1 MYPPGLGSVVPFG
14 PFHRFGGF
22 SGVCRSFLKT
32 MLRLDR
38 AVSKGLN
45 HKAVFS
51 PAKFGSA
58 ARFSPPTQRRIVHL
72 PPFPVG
78 LENNSSFP
86 LFSSSSFPPFRTI
99 FPSLLNYWSFP
110 FSFASCYRPF
120 YYGMPA
126 QLDNCDVLH
135 GWGRGERLIHVYFS
149 GKFLTLQ
156 PLGKSLLSC

>member
-1 MYPPGLGSVVPFG
+1 MPGFCCPFG
-14 PFHRFGGF
+14 LFHRFGGVLRCF
-22 SGVCRSFLKT
+22 SQLAIDEVKALQSCFET
-32 MLRLDR
+32 D
-38 AVSKGLN
+38 LN
-45 HKAVFS
+45 REAVFS
-51 PAKFGSA
+51 PKFGSA
-58 ARFSPPTQRRIVHL
+58 ARFPPPTQRRIVHL

-86 LFSSSSFPPFRTI
+86 FFSSSSFPPFRTI